1 MKVKDYN
8 EMMAYLTRKKEP
20 TIRLPVTKY
29 DDPIEKNKEKKM
41 NKINRT
47 DNIRQETMPERI
59 ERSVYQYDS
68 PAGMKKPRHMDNKN
82 IKTFEEMQTVNKVID
97 YSPKKTQRPFYMQN
111 TKGSIEDVNKPFKK
125 IKKETAPV
133 KIDISGIRTDLNK
146 YENLINSTPE
156 PKYKLPEQEKLE
168 GIETILNIAHPFKNQ

>member
-1 MKVKDYN
+1 MKVKEYN

-97 YSPKKTQRPFYMQN
+97 YSPKKTERPFIKDA
-111 TKGSIEDVNKPFKK
+111 TKPFKK
-125 IKKETAPV
+125 IKKFSPV
-133 KIDISGIRTDLNK
+133 NIDISGIRTDLNK
-146 YENLINSTPE
+146 YENLINTPE
-156 PKYKLPEQEKLE
+156 PEYKLPKRDKLE

>member
-1 MKVKDYN
+1 MR
-8 EMMAYLTRKKEP
+8 YLTRKKEP
-20 TIRLPVTKY
+20 TIRLPVTEY
-29 DDPIEKNKEKKM
+29 DKPIEKNKPKV
-41 NKINRT
+41 
-47 DNIRQETMPERI
+47 RQETSPERI
-59 ERSVYQYDS
+59 DRVLYEVDGIGKR
-68 PAGMKKPRHMDNKN
+68 PKHLDNKN

-111 TKGSIEDVNKPFKK
+111 TKGSIKDVNKPFKK

-146 YENLINSTPE
+146 YENIINSTPE
-156 PKYKLPEQEKLE
+156 PKYRLPEEEKLE

>member
-1 MKVKDYN
+1 MKVKEYN

-97 YSPKKTQRPFYMQN
+97 YSPIKTKRPVTTPVTGGVN
-111 TKGSIEDVNKPFKK
+111 VNKPFKK
-125 IKKETAPV
+125 IKKIERPV